1 VRVSHNLCMRVII
14 KCGYEGIP
22 RLDYQRGE
30 SNIHSPSLVARSMK
44 WSPIKYAKGFQVV
57 PVMGLALAVAIIGLI
72 TNWPLE
78 CYAHEHGE
86 LAIALVPHELV
97 YFYTP
102 QCPRCKKTDE
112 FLQSLEREYAGII
125 SVTKCDMSTPE
136 GEAWRQTV
144 NQRFEVA
151 DSMAL
156 AVPAVFFSKPFIGE
170 TNIISYLET
179 EIISFMVSQR
189 KAELGE
195 LEGQVREEEPVGQL
209 QTLAWVPIAMAGAL
223 DGVNPCAFGMLIFL
237 VVTLSL
243 TKGQLRVF
251 ITGFMFCLAAFLTN
265 FSIGLGVVSLSSMT
279 KLALV
284 GRLAYLVGSILA
296 FTVGMASLIDW
307 RRSRGKLHTPDPVLG
322 LPKSLR
328 SLSKGIIRKWNETRL
343 SIMYPLLAF
352 GTGTVV
358 ALIEFPCTGQVYL
371 PTIAFMLGNPHY
383 KYRATSYLV
392 LYNLM
397 YVLPL
402 VAVLVLSVWLAEPR
416 RVARYFCGK
425 IYLVKLVTGC
435 FFLLLSGYMFYQQL
449 SW

>member
-1 VRVSHNLCMRVII
+1 MALVFVII
-14 KCGYEGIP
+14 
-22 RLDYQRGE
+22 
-30 SNIHSPSLVARSMK
+30 
-44 WSPIKYAKGFQVV
+44 
-57 PVMGLALAVAIIGLI
+57 IIGLI
-72 TNWPLE
+72 TIWPLE
-78 CYAHEHGE
+78 CYALDNGE
-86 LAIALVPHELV
+86 PAIASAPHELV

-102 QCPRCKKTDE
+102 QCPRCKKVDE
-112 FLQSLEREYAGII
+112 FLQSLEREYVGII
-125 SVTKCDMSTPE
+125 SVTKYDMSTPE
-136 GEAWRQTV
+136 GEAWRQTT

-151 DSMAL
+151 PSMAL

-179 EIISFMVSQR
+179 EIISFMVSRR
-189 KAELGE
+189 KVELGGS
-195 LEGQVREEEPVGQL
+195 EGQVREEEPVRQL

-223 DGVNPCAFGMLIFL
+223 DGVNPCAFSMLIFL

-251 ITGFMFCLAAFLTN
+251 ITGFVFCLAAFLTN

-279 KLALV
+279 RLALV
-284 GRLAYLVGSILA
+284 GRLAYLLGSILA
-296 FTVGMASLIDW
+296 FTVGIASLVDW
-307 RRSRGKLHTPDPVLG
+307 RRSRGRLYTPDPVLG

-328 SLSKGIIRKWNETRL
+328 SLSKGVIRKWNATRL
-343 SIMYPLLAF
+343 SVVYPLLAF
-352 GTGTVV
+352 GTGMVV

-402 VAVLVLSVWLAEPR
+402 FGVLIASVWLSEPR
-416 RVARYFCGK
+416 RMTRYFGGK

-435 FFLLLSGYMFYQQL
+435 FFLLLGAYMFYQQL